1 MVKVGFNNFKAF
13 GENLQKFSDKPITL
27 VYGPNSS
34 GKSSF
39 LHAMLYRE
47 YLLGGG
53 DINLKRSNFA
63 GDELDLGWLENFYPQ
78 TRYQ

>member
-39 LHAMLYRE
+39 CIMSVTPKS
-47 YLLGGG
+47 YLL
-53 DINLKRSNFA
+53 ISSRAFLV
-63 GDELDLGWLENFYPQ
+63 
-78 TRYQ
+78 